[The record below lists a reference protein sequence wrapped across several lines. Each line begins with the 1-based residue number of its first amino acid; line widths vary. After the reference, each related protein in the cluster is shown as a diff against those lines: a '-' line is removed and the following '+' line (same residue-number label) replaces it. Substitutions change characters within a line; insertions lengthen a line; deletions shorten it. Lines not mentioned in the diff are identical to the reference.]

1 MRIAIL
7 ALQGAFI
14 EHERMMRG
22 LGCDV
27 FEIRKLSDWNQPKD
41 GLIIPGGESTVQSKL
56 LNELGLSV
64 PIRNA
69 IISGLPVMGTCAG
82 LILLAEQ
89 VENGNSSMGLSTM
102 PIEVCRNAYG
112 RQLGSFYHPCSVHKE
127 SIRKRARHGR
137 ARRSDC
143 RGKTGEPACHVF
155 SSRVN

>member
-56 LNELGLSV
+56 LNELGLSF

-69 IISGLPVMGTCAG
+69 IISGLPFMGTCA
-82 LILLAEQ
+82 
-89 VENGNSSMGLSTM
+89 
-102 PIEVCRNAYG
+102 
-112 RQLGSFYHPCSVHKE
+112 
-127 SIRKRARHGR
+127 
-137 ARRSDC
+137 
-143 RGKTGEPACHVF
+143 
-155 SSRVN
+155 